1 MTHMTRTNHRRRPGV
16 TLMEVLIA
24 TMILS
29 IGMVAIMALF
39 PIGAVNFARAINQDR
54 STTHGVSS
62 DMLFH
67 YYWKSAWEAR
77 DPLTGAPTGAVCADT
92 ETAFKTNREPML
104 LLLEGHPT
112 YGPLSGLPTTPGA
125 TTDPSY
131 PVLVDP
137 IGWQAKNANP
147 SEQGFVGGN
156 SALPCRITLWRAVAG
171 WSDPN
176 NPPGNGGGIWKGTR
190 QVPKVVMPGF
200 PHPNWSLDP
209 TDGAPT
215 GTGNPYPPDT
225 KMSIRLS
232 TLLDDLTFDA
242 GGEAGA
248 PTGQLERAGR
258 YSAAWLIKRQD
269 NSKFADVHVTVLVY
283 AARSLSDVPSSE
295 TAFVAQATAGEKM
308 VIVSL
313 GGQAAPPLRRG
324 QWIAFSHLVP
334 TTAKGN
340 RPTLDFYRVV
350 GINSDTPDTLYVEI
364 ETPIKS
370 EGGAFAYT
378 GSAIVFDNLMEV
390 FDRGVVSAG
399 K

>member
-1 MTHMTRTNHRRRPGV
+1 MTTRAYRRRPGV

-39 PIGAVNFARAINQDR
+39 PIGAVNFARASNQDR

-62 DMLFH
+62 DMMFR
-67 YYWKSAWEAR
+67 YYWKSAWEAH
-77 DPLTGAPTGAVCADT
+77 DPFTGAPTGSLCPDT

-104 LLLEGHPT
+104 LLLEAHPT
-112 YGPLSGLPTTPGA
+112 YGPLSGNPLAPGT
-125 TTDPSY
+125 TTDPSF

-156 SALPCRITLWRAVAG
+156 SALPCRITLWRAVSG
-171 WSDPN
+171 YQDPN
-176 NPPGNGGGIWKGTR
+176 NPPNNGGGVWKGTR
-190 QVPKVVMPGF
+190 QVPKVVTPGF
-200 PHPNWSLDP
+200 PHPYYSLDP
-209 TDGAPT
+209 TDRTPT
-215 GTGNPYPPDT
+215 GVGNPYPPDT
-225 KMSIRLS
+225 RMAIRL
-232 TLLDDLTFDA
+232 TALLDDLTFDA
-242 GGEAGA
+242 GGEAAA

-258 YSAAWLIKRQD
+258 YSAAWLIQRPD
-269 NSKFADVHVTVLVY
+269 NSKYGDVKVTVLVY

-295 TAFVAQATAGEKM
+295 TAFVAQATAGEKLI
-308 VIVSL
+308 VVSL

-324 QWIAFSHLVP
+324 GWIAFSHLVP
-334 TTAKGN
+334 TSAKGN
-340 RPTLDFYRVV
+340 RPTLDFYRVT
-350 GINSDTPDTLYVEI
+350 GINNDTPDTLYVET

-370 EGGAFAYT
+370 EGGAFAYN
-378 GSAIVFDNLMEV
+378 GSAIVFDNLLEV
-390 FDRGVVSAG
+390 FDRGVVSAS